1 MVIDVH
7 AHLYPRAFMEEVA
20 ARGPRYGVSLT
31 GETPPCLL
39 FEGIRF
45 WRYAQVFH
53 DAELRLTQMDAAGV
67 DCQVLSLGPPMVYWA
82 DPDLGLA
89 LCRIFNDEI
98 AKLVRRHPDRFIG
111 FAVLPL
117 QDTARALAELDR
129 AVNDLGLAGVGIGSN
144 VHGVQLDDA
153 RLAPFWERAA
163 ALEAPIF
170 VHPINPAAHGN
181 IHDYRMD
188 LSVGFPF
195 ETTVAAARLIYA
207 GILDRYP
214 YLRVCLAHLG
224 GALPVLRE
232 RLNIG
237 FRVGRDHFGASF
249 GIAES
254 PEVYLEKLY
263 FDILSYDAPALLAG
277 LACVGPE
284 RLVLGSDAPFAVGD
298 LGRSVASVRDF
309 AFLPRRDRARILGDN
324 ALRFLGR
331 AP

>member
-1 MVIDVH
+1 
-7 AHLYPRAFMEEVA
+7 MEEVA
-20 ARGPRYGVSLT
+20 ARGARYGVSLT

-45 WRYAQVFH
+45 WRYAPVFH
-53 DAELRLTQMDAAGV
+53 DAELRLAQMDAAGV
-67 DCQVLSLGPPMVYWA
+67 DCQVLTLGPPMVYWA
-82 DPDLGLA
+82 DPELGLA

-129 AVNDLGLAGVGIGSN
+129 AMSDLGLAGVGIGSN

-153 RLAPFWERAA
+153 RLAPFWERVA
-163 ALEAPIF
+163 ALDVPIF

-195 ETTVAAARLIYA
+195 ETTIAAARLVYA
-207 GILDRYP
+207 GILDRHAN
-214 YLRVCLAHLG
+214 LRVCLAHLG

-249 GIAES
+249 GITES

-263 FDILSYDAPALLAG
+263 FDILSYDEPALLAG

-324 ALRFLGR
+324 ARRVLGR